1 MIARMEKLYIVGAKR
16 WAPTVLFKLQ
26 QAGVVQIDALPQDQL
41 KAYRLL
47 ADEESRLRQW
57 EQVAIAADHASSL
70 MGLEADATVETFQGN
85 PDEALARASSYEQ
98 RAAALVEKREK
109 LKDELQLIDQ
119 YKEIVVHLADSLH
132 GLDKSPRLAVMPFL
146 VERREELARSEEE
159 LNAALA
165 DRYLLVAAPLGRIV
179 AAVIIT
185 LKREAEVARGIL
197 AHEGLRELPRV
208 GEYAR
213 MDLTDMAARL
223 TARSQ
228 SVPRELTVVAGEMD
242 QLRQEAGPQL
252 QSLWLRA
259 TDEADRLRTLRAMGA
274 GHYGFALCGW
284 VPVSLKPRVTAVLD
298 RLHDQV
304 LYTFEPAQDHHEPER
319 IPVLLENPAWVRPFE
334 ALITFLSTPRY
345 DGWDPTWI
353 TATLFPFWVGM
364 VVGDIGYGLVFAG
377 LAWYLH
383 ALVRRN
389 QPLRLEFFKIR
400 LAPDSVAQMV
410 RILTPMIVWTILW
423 GLVYGECFGNL
434 FQRLGIFG
442 TESHPGLIPTL
453 IPRTETAATA
463 TMLILVSIGF
473 GVFQVLYGFFLKV
486 RLSRRHGDRRH
497 FWEGSG
503 YLGGVAALV
512 LFSYGFM
519 TGALPLWLLI
529 LSLGGCGL
537 FVAGMVG
544 AKMPLMIA
552 ELPTQGGH
560 ILSYIRLYAVGLA
573 SAILANLATDMGFAL
588 YHQWGAAGIVA
599 GVLIGLSVGL
609 LMHAFLLVLLTMGH
623 VLQPIRLIWV
633 EFFTKF
639 DFYTLAGKPYRPF
652 KMHGGDH
659 QIPVMAGEP
668 KAALSKAK
676 N

>member
-1 MIARMEKLYIVGAKR
+1 M
-16 WAPTVLFKLQ
+16 
-26 QAGVVQIDALPQDQL
+26 QIDALPRDELQ
-41 KAYRLL
+41 AYRLA

-57 EQVAIAADHASSL
+57 EQVAMAADHASSL
-70 MGLEADATVETFQGN
+70 MGLEADAPVATFRGN
-85 PDEALARASSYEQ
+85 PDEALARASSYEH

-119 YKEIVVHLADSLH
+119 YKEVVVHLADSLH

-146 VERREELARSEEE
+146 VESQDDLAKSAEE
-159 LNAALA
+159 LNTALA
-165 DRYLLVAAPLGRIV
+165 DRYLLVAAPLGKLI

-213 MDLTDMAARL
+213 MDLTGMAARL

-228 SVPRELTVVAGEMD
+228 SVPQELTAVAGEMD

-259 TDEADRLRTLRAMGA
+259 TDEAGRLHALRAMGA

-284 VPVSLKPRVTAVLD
+284 VPVSLKPRVTEVLD
-298 RLHDQV
+298 HLGDKV
-304 LYTFEPAQDHHEPER
+304 LYTFEPAQEHHEPER
-319 IPVLLENPAWVRPFE
+319 IPVLLENPAWVKPFE
-334 ALITFLSTPRY
+334 SLITFLSTPRY

-383 ALVRRN
+383 SLVRRN

-423 GLVYGECFGNL
+423 GLVYGEFFGNL

-473 GVFQVLYGFFLKV
+473 GVLQVLYGFFLKA

-503 YLGGVAALV
+503 YIGGVAALV

-519 TGALPLWLLI
+519 TGAFPLWLLI
-529 LSLGGCGL
+529 LTLGGCGL
-537 FVAGMVG
+537 FVAGMVR
-544 AKMPLMIA
+544 AQMPLMIA

-573 SAILANLATDMGFAL
+573 SAILANLATDLGFTL
-588 YHQWGAAGIVA
+588 YHQWGAAGLVA
-599 GVLIGLSVGL
+599 GVLIGLLVGF
-609 LMHAFLLVLLTMGH
+609 LMHAFLLVMLTLSH
-623 VLQPIRLIWV
+623 VLQPIRLLWV

-639 DFYTLAGKPYRPF
+639 DFYSLTGQPFRPF
-652 KMHGGDH
+652 KMHGGDR
-659 QIPVMAGEP
+659 
-668 KAALSKAK
+668 
-676 N
+676 